1 MHEYWYCEQ
10 VKRHEMKMA
19 EVQSQLQEIEV
30 NNRRG
35 RGVEISEFERQQDM
49 RRPLQAIITQYLM
62 LLVG

>member
-1 MHEYWYCEQ
+1 
-10 VKRHEMKMA
+10 MA